1 MNTLDY
7 PRQAGVSLIVVLLL
21 LLIMTLL
28 GLAVLRSTVL
38 EERMASNLVDRGRS
52 FQAAEGAVREAEDRI
67 KSTATLTIPSSGCND
82 GICATPVA
90 TDADRWLATSRTGW
104 RTASLTVDS
113 TAAPKYII
121 EYMGDA
127 PTWPACDR
135 ISPIPALCL
144 APRYRITAVSEGS
157 GRSQVLLQ
165 TNYIKQ

>member
-1 MNTLDY
+1 MNTLHY
-7 PRQAGVSLIVVLLL
+7 RSQAGVSLIVVLLL

-28 GLAVLRSTVL
+28 GLAVLRSTLL

-52 FQAAEGAVREAEDRI
+52 FQAAEGAMREAEGRI
-67 KSTATLTIPSSGCND
+67 KAATTIGVPNSGCVD
-82 GICATPVA
+82 GVCATPLA
-90 TDADRWLATSRTGW
+90 TDTDRWLATSRSGW
-104 RTASLTVDS
+104 RTATLTVDLT
-113 TAAPKYII
+113 TAPQYII

-144 APRYRITAVSEGS
+144 SPRYRITAVSEGA

>member
-1 MNTLDY
+1 MKTIGHT
-7 PRQAGVSLIVVLLL
+7 RQCGVSLIVVLLL

-52 FQAAEGAVREAEDRI
+52 FQAAEGALREAEERI
-67 KSTATLTIPSSGCND
+67 KATKTLSVPNNGCTDGICSTPVATTADRWLVADRAGWRTATLTVSS
-82 GICATPVA
+82 
-90 TDADRWLATSRTGW
+90 
-104 RTASLTVDS
+104 TAS
-113 TAAPKYII
+113 PQYII

-144 APRYRITAVSEGS
+144 APRYRITAVSEGA
-157 GRSQVLLQ
+157 GRAQVLLQ

>member
-1 MNTLDY
+1 MKTLDH
-7 PRQAGVSLIVVLLL
+7 QGQDGVSLIVVLLL

-52 FQAAEGAVREAEDRI
+52 FQAVEGAVREAESRI
-67 KSTATLTIPSSGCND
+67 KAAATVTIPSSGCND

-90 TDADRWLATSRTGW
+90 SDADRWLVAGRAGW

-113 TAAPKYII
+113 TAAPQYII

-144 APRYRITAVSEGS
+144 APRYRITAVSEGA